1 MACKSCWHIIW
12 RLTYKKDVFK
22 IIQKFRWTQH
32 GICYINMT
40 MFLHWFFF
48 LVRNKNRSFLRTVTY
63 PPRLLCHSYR
73 CVHRTHGPAWCE
85 AAVDTDKH
93 PLCCVESYL
102 GQSFPLYNS
111 PRPPSL
117 IVFSVSRVTSLTPGM
132 WPQKGRK
139 HTLVLILQGLWCLL
153 TLLVISQDQ
162 EHRVTLK
169 KRFLPDRTK
178 WEVPRIVCVSPMQKG
193 NILGARQFFASP
205 QTESLIAKP
214 VPFAQA
220 GAPKLFSR
228 SWLSTGWETW
238 GRCDLMWLRMI
249 LSWVDRISHTTVK
262 YKGLSGVPGFQ
273 STQC

>member
-1 MACKSCWHIIW
+1 M
-12 RLTYKKDVFK
+12 
-22 IIQKFRWTQH
+22 
-32 GICYINMT
+32 
-40 MFLHWFFF
+40 
-48 LVRNKNRSFLRTVTY
+48 RTVTC

-73 CVHRTHGPAWCE
+73 CVQRTHVPGVKLLW
-85 AAVDTDKH
+85 TLTSI
-93 PLCCVESYL
+93 PLCYVDSYL
-102 GQSFPLYNS
+102 GQSFPLYDS

-117 IVFSVSRVTSLTPGM
+117 IIFSASHITSLTLGM

-169 KRFLPDRTK
+169 KCFLPDRTK

-205 QTESLIAKP
+205 PKTESPIAKP

-220 GAPKLFSR
+220 GAPKLSSR

-238 GRCDLMWLRMI
+238 GRCHLMWLRMI

-262 YKGLSGVPGFQ
+262 YKGLSGVPGYQ